1 MGKLF
6 PVVENEVD
14 LYLNMFPLE
23 TADHNTLAIIGLIQ
37 VGPFK
42 RFLYM
47 FWGEVL
53 YLGGG
58 EAMTVLPCLLFGK
71 KQDFWNF

>member
-47 FWGEVL
+47 LGEVL

-58 EAMTVLPCLLFGK
+58 EAMIDLL
-71 KQDFWNF
+71 